1 MVETLLE
8 CPQQSSKHQNKQ
20 KSIFLKSSQVS
31 KVIKLPLSLPSEKN
45 HVKMQVL
52 KSVPP
57 EHKQPKHR
65 GLLPFPTDQIC
76 RQIQR
81 KFLGDN
87 SHHYQAR
94 HCTADNHS
102 LLRAEEYTKHPPIRL
117 NGQSN
122 QSPSCS
128 TTAWING
135 IPCPRQ
141 TQMPRHEQTLNLC
154 AQGFPRQGCGRA
166 SSPQVYPGE
175 TSEASRTRG
184 SQFLGLLTA
193 ATGPVPSPA
202 ASGKNWSS
210 PCEVSLQHISFSNQV
225 TWACRSTD
233 ARAREMGRKDRFSL
247 FSECV

>member
-1 MVETLLE
+1 MFRSFITIIYVLYCSQSICRFLLQYFKLFNDKETHFINQLNFEIKRLRFSHPFFPPTTVETLLE
-8 CPQQSSKHQNKQ
+8 CPQQSSKHQNKL
-20 KSIFLKSSQVS
+20 KKYFLKSSQVS

-52 KSVPP
+52 KWVPP

-81 KFLGDN
+81 KFLGDS

-128 TTAWING
+128 TTA
-135 IPCPRQ
+135 
-141 TQMPRHEQTLNLC
+141 
-154 AQGFPRQGCGRA
+154 
-166 SSPQVYPGE
+166 
-175 TSEASRTRG
+175 
-184 SQFLGLLTA
+184 
-193 ATGPVPSPA
+193 
-202 ASGKNWSS
+202 
-210 PCEVSLQHISFSNQV
+210 
-225 TWACRSTD
+225 
-233 ARAREMGRKDRFSL
+233 
-247 FSECV
+247 